1 MKNLPQT
8 KTNGAILST
17 QQLNLYAS
25 EITPLLNKIGDS
37 FSSKMLI
44 AVGQGMNNPIS
55 SFDKTETEIA
65 ICAKVMICASI
76 YCGATDTKA
85 TPELYS
91 SCARIVYEYYPS
103 LGFDEIQFA
112 FDLAATGRLRLPDG
126 FKMNTFGGVFSIEHL
141 TTILKA
147 YMSKRGIYV
156 IGIRNAKAA
165 QEYRKELLANRTVL
179 SDEERAEMQKSLSDK
194 IASMEASM
202 RERIGR
208 EASERAQPMNE
219 DELRDA
225 YKNALGN
232 LENK

>member
-1 MKNLPQT
+1 
-8 KTNGAILST
+8 
-17 QQLNLYAS
+17 
-25 EITPLLNKIGDS
+25 
-37 FSSKMLI
+37 MLVV
-44 AVGQGMNNPIS
+44 VGQGMNNPIS
-55 SFDKTETEIA
+55 SWDKTDAEIA
-65 ICAKVMICASI
+65 ICAKVMVCASI

-85 TPELYS
+85 TSELYS
-91 SCARIVYEYYPS
+91 SCARIIYEYYPS
-103 LGFDEIQFA
+103 LGFDEIEFA
-112 FDLAATGRLRLPDG
+112 FDLAVTGKLRLPDG

-147 YMSKRGIYV
+147 YMSKRGAYV
-156 IGIRNAKAA
+156 IGIRNAKTA
-165 QEYRKELLANRTVL
+165 QEDRRVLMANKTVL
-179 SDEERAEMQKSLSDK
+179 SDEERAAMQKTLSDK
-194 IASMEASM
+194 IAAMEASM